1 MKNNRIWLIA
11 AVIALVF
18 SGGCRKEP
26 TLTGE
31 VTLKQLKKV
40 AKVRGWHII
49 GQEFYGKK
57 TNDFTVTDLEG
68 KEYKLSSYTGRNV
81 LINVWAEWCPPCMAE
96 VPQFVKMRKSVGEN
110 ELMILSVA
118 KTRDMQ
124 RLKEFMKEEKINYPV
139 IVLEGKT
146 LPEPF
151 NIHKYIPC
159 SYFVDGEGKLKA
171 AIEGGLMADDVKAIF
186 AAKLN

>member
-81 LINVWAEWCPPCMAE
+81 LINIWAEWCPGCRAE
-96 VPQFVKMRKSVGEN
+96 VPEFAELRKSVGEN

-118 KTRDMQ
+118 KPRDMQ
-124 RLKEFMKEEKINYPV
+124 RLREFMQEKKINYPV
-139 IVLEGKT
+139 IVLGEKT

-151 NIHKYIPC
+151 EINEFIPC

-171 AIEGGLMADDVKAIF
+171 AIEGELTAEDIKAIF
-186 AAKLN
+186 TAKLN